1 MTGLREVSSLRENDN
16 LERPKIDEV
25 NKSDITSI
33 GKLARLSDSSDYSTA
48 LEKMGFSSD
57 DVKRHDD
64 GRAGYSKYLEKG
76 DDGKYHVMEKETGRE
91 YVPVDE
97 SEKSQITLGKRY
109 DSTADFYREKANKE
123 WARFKNAE
131 ANNESDGQKWDHYRT
146 SQECYAKARENKE
159 KGDRV
164 WEKLGIEREN

>member
-33 GKLARLSDSSDYSTA
+33 EKLARLSDSSDYSTA
-48 LEKMGFSSD
+48 LGKMGFSSD

-76 DDGKYHVMEKETGRE
+76 DDGKYHVMEKEIGRE

-97 SEKSQITLGKRY
+97 SGKSQITLGKRY

-159 KGDRV
+159 KVIESGKK
-164 WEKLGIEREN
+164 WE

>member
-1 MTGLREVSSLRENDN
+1 
-16 LERPKIDEV
+16 
-25 NKSDITSI
+25 
-33 GKLARLSDSSDYSTA
+33 
-48 LEKMGFSSD
+48 
-57 DVKRHDD
+57 
-64 GRAGYSKYLEKG
+64 
-76 DDGKYHVMEKETGRE
+76 MEKFTF
-91 YVPVDE
+91 
-97 SEKSQITLGKRY
+97 LGKRY